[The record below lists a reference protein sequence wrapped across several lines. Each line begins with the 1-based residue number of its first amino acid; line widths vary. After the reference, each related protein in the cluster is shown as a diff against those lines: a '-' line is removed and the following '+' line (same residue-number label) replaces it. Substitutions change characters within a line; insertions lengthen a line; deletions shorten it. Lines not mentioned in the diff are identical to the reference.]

1 MILKRT
7 KVLMNNKRFYIKNFG
22 EFEYVVTLLFVDYPE
37 TFVARRVGEECEL
50 FIFDEVNNNENSITW
65 ISCPI
70 SLDEFYGLNKGTITL
85 NSCFMGPRKTKK
97 AGYLVT
103 SQSGKEEAEYKLI
116 EDVTPYLADND
127 VYVPQFIEDSH
138 GSNVLSLATGKVLF
152 SVVVDEKEYSNPFFD
167 ISKLNSNTNDGK
179 AFLKSLPY
187 NIEVRNNKACIQT
200 NRSIVI
206 NFEIS
211 DKPIKDT
218 GSKQLKIEQIEQETS
233 NVESIAALKAIEK
246 ALTSGDDKEALI
258 SALGNSKKAVNKY
271 RKFVSTISKNKTNR
285 QIVQMVNP
293 NGVSS
298 SMIEMNK
305 ETASKMAKNAE
316 ESICIMDANNKKTG
330 LLYKAGY
337 FEMFDLKGKFRFIG
351 DDGKIYRGI
360 KSSEFNIS
368 KCPAIEMKDSESRYT
383 IEMKSISYEFDG
395 KTTDFSYE
403 LISVKKEPKPV
414 QGGLGF

>member
-7 KVLMNNKRFYIKNFG
+7 KALMNNKRFYIKGLG

-37 TFVARRVGEECEL
+37 TFVARRIGEECEL
-50 FIFDEVNNNENSITW
+50 FIFDEIQNDKDSITW

-70 SLDEFYGLNKGTITL
+70 SLDEFYGLNKGTVTL

-103 SQSGKEEAEYKLI
+103 SRSGKEEAEYILI
-116 EDVTPYLADND
+116 ENTTPYLADND
-127 VYVPQFIEDSH
+127 VYVPQFIDDSH
-138 GSNVLSLATGKVLF
+138 GSNILSLATGKVLF

-167 ISKLNSNTNDGK
+167 INKLNNNTNDGK

-218 GSKQLKIEQIEQETS
+218 NPKQLKIEQIEQESS

-246 ALTSGDDKEALI
+246 ALNSGDDKEALI
-258 SALGNSKKAVNKY
+258 SALGNSKKAVSKY
-271 RKFVSTISKNKTNR
+271 RKFVSTISKNKANR
-285 QIVQMVNP
+285 QIVQLISL
-293 NGVSS
+293 NGASTSKV
-298 SMIEMNK
+298 EVNK
-305 ETASKMAKNAE
+305 ETASQLTKNAE
-316 ESICIMDANNKKTG
+316 ESIFIMDANNKKTG
-330 LLYKAGY
+330 SLNKAGY

-351 DDGKIYRGI
+351 DDGRIYRGI
-360 KSSEFNIS
+360 KSSDFDIN
-368 KCPAIEMKDSESRYT
+368 KCPAIEMKDSESRYI

-395 KTTDFSYE
+395 KSTDFSYE
-403 LISVKKEPKPV
+403 LLSVTKEPKPV
-414 QGGLGF
+414 QGDLEL